1 MALSAS
7 KTWTAGEILTASD
20 LNNEFLNVYQGGQT
34 LGWPATVTKNFAG
47 HTLVLD
53 VDGDTSMTAGTADDR
68 VDFTV
73 GGVLLFQL
81 DGTTA
86 SSVNG
91 LALIGDISG
100 TDPQI
105 EAFGADDNVG
115 INLVTKGTGVAQVNG
130 VTIYGVGFEVSD
142 QAILPQQIFG

>member
-7 KTWTAGEILTASD
+7 KTWNAGEILTASD
-20 LNNEFLNVYQGGQT
+20 LNGEFLNIYQGGQT
-34 LGWPATVTKNFAG
+34 LGWPATATKDFAG
-47 HTLVLD
+47 HQLTLD

-68 VDFTV
+68 VDWTV

-81 DGTTA
+81 DGATT
-86 SSVNG
+86 SCVNG
-91 LALIGDISG
+91 LALVADASG
-100 TDPQI
+100 TNPQI
-105 EAFGADDNVG
+105 EAFGADENVG

-130 VTIYGVGFEVSD
+130 VTIYDDVSD